1 MDEREEIL
9 NKIQEIQD
17 FYVAGNSG
25 LFMSL
30 EISKLRKRLV
40 ALEEQ
45 QDGML
50 INEDDKMESMKK
62 ASKSTEDESNNGQ
75 PASEERKFNESLL
88 ECTVCLEVPSSN
100 PIYQCRNGHLYCKE
114 CHPKLQ
120 ECSVC
125 QEGKDQLGKIICLLA
140 QKLLEKE

>member
-1 MDEREEIL
+1 ME
-9 NKIQEIQD
+9 
-17 FYVAGNSG
+17 A
-25 LFMSL
+25 
-30 EISKLRKRLV
+30 SK
-40 ALEEQ
+40 
-45 QDGML
+45 
-50 INEDDKMESMKK
+50 NESMKK
-62 ASKSTEDESNNGQ
+62 AIKSTEDESNDGQ
-75 PASEERKFNESLL
+75 PASDELKVNKSLL
-88 ECTVCLEVPSSN
+88 ECNVCLEVPSSN